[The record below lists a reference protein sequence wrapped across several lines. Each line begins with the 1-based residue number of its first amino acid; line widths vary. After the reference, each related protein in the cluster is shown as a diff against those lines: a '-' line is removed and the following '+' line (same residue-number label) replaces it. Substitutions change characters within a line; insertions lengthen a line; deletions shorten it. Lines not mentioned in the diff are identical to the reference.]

1 MLRKLVLLCLW
12 LGLASP
18 VLAQTE
24 PRVALVIGNS
34 NYAKPAWFLENPVRD
49 ARLIADKLEALGF
62 RVILHTDLDEDGME
76 DAFAEFGTALE
87 EAGPDTVGLFYYAGH
102 GVESEGD
109 NYLIPVDARPET
121 ERDVWRQAPHLGEAL
136 RHMRRAGNDVNFI
149 ILDACRNS
157 PLPRADAKRDLS
169 GGLADIEDARGMLIA
184 YATEPGFTAADDTG
198 MGHSPYTSALADF
211 IDQPGLAAELM
222 FKRVASVVVK
232 TTGGGQIPFF
242 NSGLTGSDF
251 YFAGNLSIDG
261 LRLRSEMTAYAEAEE
276 DGDPC
281 GFVDFVRTYPNS
293 TLRKS
298 ATRKAQQCK
307 TDSLDQPAAAAQRPD
322 VDFGDAD
329 GREAGDGLCADR
341 RFTGA
346 GMSPAPWS
354 PLDVRND
361 MTDCRDQWRAGRIDW
376 RTPSTL
382 GIAAITGLHD
392 GIDFGM
398 DGGSWAN
405 DGQCDDLR
413 FAGPGMAP
421 PAVLRQSGSDR
432 SDCLVAYLA
441 NRVVYDPPEET

>member
-1 MLRKLVLLCLW
+1 MLRRLAYLSLS
-12 LGLASP
+12 LGFALSAA
-18 VLAQTE
+18 AQEE
-24 PRVALVIGNS
+24 PRIALVIGNA
-34 NYAKPAWFLENPVRD
+34 NYAKPAWVLENPVRD
-49 ARLIADKLEALGF
+49 ASLIAEKLAALDF
-62 RVILHTDLDEDGME
+62 EVILRTDLGEDGME
-76 DAFAEFGTALE
+76 DAFAEFGAALE
-87 EAGPDTVGLFYYAGH
+87 AAGPQAVGLFYYAGH
-102 GVESEGD
+102 GVASEGD

-136 RHMRRAGNDVNFI
+136 RHMRRAGNDVNFV

-157 PLPRADAKRDLS
+157 PLPRDDAKRDLG
-169 GGLADIEDARGMLIA
+169 GGLTDIEDARGMLIA

-198 MGHSPYTSALADF
+198 MGHSPYTSALANF

-281 GFVDFVRTYPNS
+281 AFVEFVRTYPNS

-298 ATRKAQQCK
+298 ATRKAQPCK
-307 TDSLDQPAAAAQRPD
+307 TDSLDQAAAAAQRPD
-322 VDFGDAD
+322 ADFGDAD

-341 RFTGA
+341 RFTGI
-346 GMSPAPWS
+346 GMSPPPWS

-382 GIAAITGLHD
+382 GIAAITGPHE
-392 GIDFGM
+392 GIDFGT

-405 DGQCDDLR
+405 DGQCDDVR

-421 PAVLRQSGSDR
+421 PSVLRDARSDR

-441 NRVVYDPPEET
+441 DRVVYDPSGGG